1 MYFPIKDTDL
11 DRRRKLTKAQRT
23 IVKYLYKHGKKIKE
37 IASKMGVSYSTIY
50 LLVCSENQRKGIL
63 KSKNE
68 YKLKWWG
75 ELKPEERKDLSH
87 KYYTVHKKY
96 KSTLYQA
103 KIDFKGKEK

>member
-1 MYFPIKDTDL
+1 MWDIK
-11 DRRRKLTKAQRT
+11 RKNIFEIKRKLKKKTYN
-23 IVKYLYKHGKKIKE
+23 YLFKE

-63 KSKNE
+63 KSKNK
-68 YKLKWWG
+68 YKIKWWG

-87 KYYTVHKKY
+87 KYYTVHKNY